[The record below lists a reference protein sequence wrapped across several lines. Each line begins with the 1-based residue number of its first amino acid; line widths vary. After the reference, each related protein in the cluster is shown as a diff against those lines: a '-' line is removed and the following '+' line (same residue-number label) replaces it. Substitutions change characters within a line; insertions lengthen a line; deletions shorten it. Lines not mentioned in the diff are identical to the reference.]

1 MKKIELD
8 SLNITVLKA
17 LEFLKQKPLINLD
30 IKKYDFPI
38 VIGSGNAY
46 NTGQIIF
53 SQQKAIFANESNA
66 KEIFK
71 RYQKLIANK
80 SISHVIIISASGEK
94 DSVWEIK
101 ETKKSKLKT
110 VLLTCS
116 PESSAAKIADE
127 VIIFPKLSEPYT
139 YNFSTY
145 LSMIA
150 AANKA
155 NIADIEKFILNLQI
169 PKKFKSYRAYAFILP
184 DEQASIAPMLEIKK
198 SELFGPNLSLRAF
211 SYGESRH
218 AKFVIREKDELVIS
232 LGTNKYFGHPQSR
245 WEIEIPKKNNPALTM
260 ALSYFLI
267 GLIQMSKPD
276 YYLQHIEKF
285 CNDYGYKAYPKAKP
299 FPILVPGSK

>member
-17 LEFLKQKPLINLD
+17 LEFLKQKTLVNLD

-80 SISHVIIISASGEK
+80 NISHAIIISASGEK

-101 ETKKSKLKT
+101 EAKKSKLKT

-116 PESSAAKIADE
+116 PESSAAKLADE
-127 VIIFPKLSEPYT
+127 VITFPKLSEPYT

-150 AANKA
+150 AANQA

-169 PKKFKSYRAYAFILP
+169 PKKFKSYRAYSFILP
-184 DEQASIAPMLEIKK
+184 DEEASVAPMLEIKK

-232 LGTNKYFGHPQSR
+232 LGINKYFGYPQSR
-245 WEIEIPKKNNPALTM
+245 WEIKMPKKSNPALTM

-267 GLIQMSKPD
+267 GLIQVSKPD
-276 YYLQHIEKF
+276 YYLKHIEKF
-285 CNDYGYKAYPKAKP
+285 CTDYGYKAYPNAKP